1 MESISLLINIDSFYF
16 IILSL
21 TFSPFSIFIK
31 KKKTEII
38 VRMCEKKKH
47 SSDALYTCSVSGR
60 GEAVRK

>member
-38 VRMCEKKKH
+38 VRMCEKKKNIPRM
-47 SSDALYTCSVSGR
+47 LYIPV
-60 GEAVRK
+60 A